1 MANQRERKSVDRS
14 KLEFADNV
22 PPWIDDLGT
31 PGYSREVRKVI
42 EYFLA
47 YSPCPSL
54 SARRIALTSCGWPS
68 DTPSK
73 DSLFVRSLL
82 DEAGLVLGVNYF
94 TCCKR
99 EEEIELFSAAEMGSD
114 FCATTSSNRIALV
127 GNGNLAMDLFRS
139 MRNALAHFRFCLVPK
154 SGSLFLA
161 MENGVPTKQGFEVK
175 ARLFLSIET
184 LEAWIELIKGGRVR
198 MQAEEKRKEAKQ
210 KQLEE
215 RLVKAIEAGDVKA
228 QRDVAANLGINKAE
242 AKRILGNL
250 KDQQR
255 IRYVPQTHR
264 WEALSHE

>member
-1 MANQRERKSVDRS
+1 MANRRERKSVDRS

-22 PPWIDDLGT
+22 PTWIDDLGA
-31 PGYSREVRKVI
+31 PGYSQEVREVI

-47 YSPCPSL
+47 YSPCPGL
-54 SARRIALTSCGWPS
+54 SSRRIALTSCGWPT

-82 DEAGLVLGVNYF
+82 EEADLSLDANYF
-94 TCCKR
+94 MRSKR
-99 EEEIELFSAAEMGSD
+99 EDEIELFSAAEMGSD
-114 FCATTSSNRIALV
+114 FCTTTSSNRIALV

-139 MRNALAHFRFCLVPK
+139 IRNALAHFRFCLVPK

-161 MENGVPTKQGFEVK
+161 MENGVPSKQGFEVK
-175 ARLFLSIET
+175 ARLFLSIEA
-184 LEAWIELIKGGRVR
+184 LEAWIELIKDGRAR

-215 RLVKAIEAGDVKA
+215 RLIQAIEAGDVKT
-228 QRDVAANLGINKAE
+228 QRDVATNLGIKKAE

-264 WEALSHE
+264 WEVLSHE